1 MSSLREIIIKYN
13 NKFIDWVVSRP
24 LRREKDPEK
33 HFEIN
38 LWLEITGALIGGQGG
53 DGAWEKYKIQ
63 YYDKLSDE
71 EKKRVQSCLMD
82 MLKSDRYNLSN
93 KAFIAQVCADLYLKE
108 AIPILDDLLRNIN
121 DPRDI
126 KSYKLA
132 YEGLSRGISMHEL
145 VEEKFRRGERL

>member
-1 MSSLREIIIKYN
+1 MGAFREIIIRCN
-13 NKFIDWVVSRP
+13 DRFINWVISQP
-24 LRREKDPEK
+24 LRREKDPDK
-33 HFEIN
+33 RFEIN
-38 LWLEITGALIGGQGG
+38 LWLEITGAFLGGQAS
-53 DGAWEKYKIQ
+53 DSAWEKYKINH
-63 YYDKLSDE
+63 YDKLPEE

-93 KAFIAQVCADLYLKE
+93 KAYIAQVCADLYLKE

-132 YEGLSRGISMHEL
+132 YEALTRGISMHEI